1 MRHRFT
7 TNALGFLLKN
17 ATILLQHA
25 VFVKKMRQYK
35 EKLKDVLLDIYL
47 KPLSNDLSSLFD
59 KKSVVMVMY
68 ETSLKNWKTKTTTL
82 ENQSKFSS
90 KKKIY

>member
-1 MRHRFT
+1 
-7 TNALGFLLKN
+7 
-17 ATILLQHA
+17 
-25 VFVKKMRQYK
+25 MRQYK

-68 ETSLKNWKTKTTTL
+68 ETSLKNWKTKITTL